1 LRGRKYVLKKYG
13 NKLGKKKKK
22 QEKKKERRKEGKK
35 KEREKTEKEG
45 EIEKDLIPCKRIDRF
60 EVLGIKAQNISKAY
74 SGW

>member
-1 LRGRKYVLKKYG
+1 MRGRKYVLKKYG

-22 QEKKKERRKEGKK
+22 KNKKKRRKEGKK

-45 EIEKDLIPCKRIDRF
+45 EIEKDLIPCTRIDKF